1 MMEGVGLCVLG
12 ILGLLWICDRMRVAH
27 GKITVSP
34 GEGVIAVYTGFRP
47 RNVRARISEKHPVPG
62 CSQIEDSVEVVE
74 LTSTGF
80 VLKYKVESGIGTIRW
95 RARR

>member
-1 MMEGVGLCVLG
+1 MGALE
-12 ILGLLWICDRMRVAH
+12 LLIGALLALLIYDRTRVAY

-34 GEGVIAVYTGFRP
+34 GEGVIAVYTGFKP
-47 RNVRARISEKHPVPG
+47 RRVRARLVGKNPVPG
-62 CSQIEDSVEVVE
+62 CSQIEDFVEVTE
-74 LTSTGF
+74 LTPTGF